1 MAEGDKKSGKNKN
14 NKTDP
19 VTGLPVDKFNQ
30 KRFAAEFGV
39 SNAVLKQNPELQT
52 FLDSILAEQQAGR
65 IWTDVDIAR
74 KFKETNWFQK
84 HTADWMAIQKDR
96 VSKDPALWDAAV
108 GSRAEIIK
116 QRFESDG
123 ASIDDATAR
132 KYAEQMIYGS
142 GWNGES
148 FEIYDEAYLQDTIA
162 SAIDFTKTKTIN
174 GIEMYDYSGKAEDLS
189 NTLYKTAQD
198 YGFDTSMSN
207 TAFTNWFQKSIKGVL
222 DGSIQA
228 QDVDDELRDN
238 AMSRFPGLAKQLQ
251 RGMTL
256 RDATSPYTRVIADT
270 LELDESQISLD
281 DNLIQNVLNYSNG
294 DNGFQPMNLY
304 DTKKAARRDDRWQ
317 YTETARK
324 EYTDMASSILKDFG
338 FLG

>member
-1 MAEGDKKSGKNKN
+1 MADGDKKTGKND
-14 NKTDP
+14 KTDP
-19 VTGLPVDKFNQ
+19 VTGLPVDKFNK
-30 KRFAAEFGV
+30 KRFAAEYGV
-39 SNAVLKQNPELQT
+39 SKAVLDQNKELQT
-52 FLDSILAEQQAGR
+52 FLDSILAEQKAGR
-65 IWTDVDIAR
+65 IWTDLDIAR
-74 KFKETNWFQK
+74 KFKETNWFKQ
-84 HTADWMAIQKDR
+84 HTSDWMAIQKDR
-96 VSKDPALWDAAV
+96 ASKDPALWDAVV
-108 GSRAEIIK
+108 GARAEELTR
-116 QRFESDG
+116 RFESEG

-142 GWNGES
+142 GWNGKS
-148 FEIYDEAYLQDTIA
+148 FDIYDESYIQDTIA
-162 SAIDFTKTKTIN
+162 SAIDFTKTKTVN
-174 GIEMYDYSGKAEDLS
+174 GIEMYDYSGKAEELS
-189 NTLYKTAQD
+189 NSLYKTAQD

-207 TAFTNWFQKSIKGVL
+207 SAFTNWFQKSVKGVM
-222 DGSIQA
+222 DGSVQA

-251 RGMTL
+251 RGMSL
-256 RDATSPYTRVIADT
+256 RDAASPYTRAIADT

-304 DTKKAARRDDRWQ
+304 DTKKAARRDSRWQ

>member
-30 KRFAAEFGV
+30 KRFEAEFGV
-39 SNAVLKQNPELQT
+39 SAAVLEQNTELQT
-52 FLDSILAEQQAGR
+52 FLDSVLAEQQDGK
-65 IWTDVDIAR
+65 IWTELDLAR
-74 KFKETNWFQK
+74 KFKETNWFKQ
-84 HTADWMAIQKDR
+84 HTSDWMAIQKDR
-96 VSKDPALWDAAV
+96 VSKDPAVWDAVVA
-108 GSRAEIIK
+108 SRAEAIK
-116 QRFESDG
+116 TQFESEG
-123 ASIDDATAR
+123 ADIDEATAL

-148 FEIYDEAYLQDTIA
+148 FEIYDASYLQDTIS

-189 NTLYKTAQD
+189 NALYKTAQD

-207 TAFTNWFQKSIKGVL
+207 TAFTNWFQKSINGVM

-238 AMSRFPGLAKQLQ
+238 AMSRFPGLATQLQ
-251 RGMTL
+251 RGITL
-256 RDATSPYTRVIADT
+256 RDAVSPYTRVIADT

-304 DTKKAARRDDRWQ
+304 DTKKAARLDDRWQ